1 MTIFYHCPSTVD
13 NVCNSTLLQQLL
25 DQVADND
32 EISPTTCTWLM
43 AIDASPSSS
52 FNFVT
57 MQSNPITVTVSNNRE
72 PVLYDLGFG
81 LRSRLLGYWVAA
93 DWAYGVD
100 DGITLP
106 RRFTLSL
113 NFDF

>member
-1 MTIFYHCPSTVD
+1 MFFSG
-13 NVCNSTLLQQLL
+13 
-25 DQVADND
+25 AGG
-32 EISPTTCTWLM
+32 
-43 AIDASPSSS
+43 AISSS
-52 FNFVT
+52 ICKPWPLQTSVPPGRAHPYSDENAFNFVT
-57 MQSNPITVTVSNNRE
+57 VQSNPITVTVSNNRE

>member
-1 MTIFYHCPSTVD
+1 V
-13 NVCNSTLLQQLL
+13 
-25 DQVADND
+25 
-32 EISPTTCTWLM
+32 
-43 AIDASPSSS
+43 
-52 FNFVT
+52 
-57 MQSNPITVTVSNNRE
+57 
-72 PVLYDLGFG
+72 
-81 LRSRLLGYWVAA
+81 LGYWLAA

>member
-1 MTIFYHCPSTVD
+1 MS
-13 NVCNSTLLQQLL
+13 NSWFFEHFLAWRALL
-25 DQVADND
+25 VEA
-32 EISPTTCTWLM
+32 
-43 AIDASPSSS
+43 
-52 FNFVT
+52 
-57 MQSNPITVTVSNNRE
+57 NPITVTVNNNRE
-72 PVLYDLGFG
+72 PILYDLGFG
-81 LRSRLLGYWVAA
+81 LRSRFLGYWLAA

>member
-1 MTIFYHCPSTVD
+1 MAFADVGAAWTGLHPYTDD
-13 NVCNSTLLQQLL
+13 NT
-25 DQVADND
+25 
-32 EISPTTCTWLM
+32 
-43 AIDASPSSS
+43 

-57 MQSNPITVTVSNNRE
+57 VEANPITVEVNNNRE
-72 PVLYDLGFG
+72 PILYDLGFG
-81 LRSRLLGYWVAA
+81 LRSRFLGYWLAA
-93 DWAYGVD
+93 DWAFGVD

>member
-1 MTIFYHCPSTVD
+1 MTV
-13 NVCNSTLLQQLL
+13 N
-25 DQVADND
+25 
-32 EISPTTCTWLM
+32 
-43 AIDASPSSS
+43 
-52 FNFVT
+52 
-57 MQSNPITVTVSNNRE
+57 NNRE

-81 LRSRLLGYWVAA
+81 LRSRFLGYWLAA